1 MKDLQGR
8 VISIR
13 SHALRLEEELRS
25 LRSGEVSNVQRV
37 QEIQQQLEAARN
49 TASTPCRSLFMCPND
64 VTAPHWLAAFECATS
79 SPYPQL

>member
-1 MKDLQGR
+1 MAKDAEVKDLQGR

-49 TASTPCRSLFMCPND
+49 TASALPDPLSVL
-64 VTAPHWLAAFECATS
+64 S
-79 SPYPQL
+79 GQGG

>member
-1 MKDLQGR
+1 MAKDAEVKDLQGR

-49 TASTPCRSLFMCPND
+49 TASALRTRAIQLPTLKVD
-64 VTAPHWLAAFECATS
+64 LVPH
-79 SPYPQL
+79 QI